1 MRSVVRTTII
11 RDKRGYE
18 VRDYGNPT
26 PPPGATLLSAPPT
39 GVHIVGKAG
48 ANEMFSISTAD
59 NLRLWEKARH
69 LISADD
75 VADFMCRWGQLS
87 RWLTDDGSQPYSEPF
102 LLIEPHLQGLRQ
114 LASFVETDDKFGFCR
129 SLKNQLLL
137 ARANIAIDI
146 NDPGLPVVVE
156 APSLLRFMLLEMW
169 NEFGGE
175 RPAQLGVRSC
185 SYCGKLFQ
193 VGGRRGTATR
203 RADARHCS
211 DSCKNMA
218 SRARTSPRKERVITR
233 RPSET

>member
-11 RDKRGYE
+11 RDKGGYE
-18 VRDYGNPT
+18 VRDFGNPK
-26 PPPGATLLSAPPT
+26 PPPGATLLSGPPT
-39 GVHIVGKAG
+39 GVHIVGRAG
-48 ANEMFSISTAD
+48 ANEMVSISTTD

-69 LISADD
+69 LISPQD
-75 VADFMCRWGQLS
+75 VADFMSRWGQLS

-114 LASFVETDDKFGFCR
+114 LANFVEADDKFGFCR
-129 SLKNQLLL
+129 SLNNQLLL

-146 NDPGLPVVVE
+146 NDPGLPLVVE

-175 RPAQLGVRSC
+175 RPAQLGIRSC

-193 VGGRRGTATR
+193 VGGRRGTGAR

-218 SRARTSPRKERVITR
+218 SRARMSVHGESVITR
-233 RPSET
+233 RQSET